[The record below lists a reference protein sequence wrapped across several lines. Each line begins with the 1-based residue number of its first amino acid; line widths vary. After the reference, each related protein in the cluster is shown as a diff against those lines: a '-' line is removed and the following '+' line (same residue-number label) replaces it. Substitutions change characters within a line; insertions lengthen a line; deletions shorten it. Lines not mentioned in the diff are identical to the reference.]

1 MVHGVAR
8 VRRVPVQVLGSRLIS
23 VPVIRRLP
31 LVRGSVRDVC
41 GGYDVG
47 LVRNVAD

>member
-8 VRRVPVQVLGSRLIS
+8 VRRVPVQVLGSRLIG
-23 VPVIRRLP
+23 VPIIRRLA
-31 LVRGSVRDVC
+31 LVRGSVREVG

-47 LVRNVAD
+47 LVRDVTN